1 MVNLH
6 SKFAH
11 KKPLK
16 KHKSDHKHKYCMIKY
31 LQYIEPKKS
40 IHYFLYLAFLHFS
53 IGFGF

>member
-16 KHKSDHKHKYCMIKY
+16 KNKSDHKHKYCTIKY